1 MLTICSC
8 NDEGKTVVCWGDSL
22 TAPWN
27 RPSLTRG
34 YLPSMMNG
42 TDYPYYLQDMLG
54 DDYDVV
60 NAAVSGENTL
70 TIMGRQGAYPMLL
83 AHDVTIPRSNKKK
96 FKTFIGNN
104 DSPAFISA
112 YNGLP
117 LTPFIQASWE
127 PGSSAFVNPC
137 VINGREYM
145 ISAEATYWPE
155 DYEHKVL
162 YNYYIEPMER
172 VMHTDTLRAG
182 SVVETLA
189 MRKLRGKHV
198 NVFLMGG
205 NGGFKNAQELIN
217 QYDRM
222 IAYSQ
227 SNRYIVM
234 SFHMPLGAITTNKRL
249 TEMEDSFLTHYGK
262 HYINLRQYMVA
273 HGMTEA
279 GIEPKTADRDSIA
292 HGSIPPSLL
301 RDGKHFKGRVN
312 KVMARL
318 VYQKMREL
326 GYIR

>member
-1 MLTICSC
+1 
-8 NDEGKTVVCWGDSL
+8 
-22 TAPWN
+22 
-27 RPSLTRG
+27 
-34 YLPSMMNG
+34 
-42 TDYPYYLQDMLG
+42 
-54 DDYDVV
+54 
-60 NAAVSGENTL
+60 
-70 TIMGRQGAYPMLL
+70 
-83 AHDVTIPRSNKKK
+83 
-96 FKTFIGNN
+96 
-104 DSPAFISA
+104 
-112 YNGLP
+112 
-117 LTPFIQASWE
+117 
-127 PGSSAFVNPC
+127 
-137 VINGREYM
+137 
-145 ISAEATYWPE
+145 
-155 DYEHKVL
+155 
-162 YNYYIEPMER
+162 
-172 VMHTDTLRAG
+172 MHTDTLRAG

-205 NGGFKNAQELIN
+205 NGGFKNAQELIS

-227 SNRYIVM
+227 SDYYIVM

-249 TEMEDSFLTHYGK
+249 TEMEDSFQTHYGK
-262 HYINLRQYMVA
+262 HYINLRQYLVA

-326 GYIR
+326 GY